1 MNILVS
7 FFNTFLYQPLFNI
20 LVLIYVVLPIH
31 DFGLSVIILTII
43 VHLILYPISIK
54 ALKSQRAL
62 KEIQPKIKE
71 VQKKYKDRQ
80 AQAMKMLELYK
91 KEKINPFSG
100 IFPLLIQLPIL
111 IALYQVFLKSFQP
124 EVLINL
130 YSFVSNPGVLNS
142 SFLGLIDLAKPSLI
156 LALLVG
162 ILQFFQTKKI
172 TPKTIKTKKETPE
185 FASIFQKQMI
195 YFFPI
200 ITVLIISRF
209 PSAIS
214 LYLVTAS
221 LFTIFQHHLIEK
233 KEYNAILRIKSE

>member
-1 MNILVS
+1 MNILVN

-20 LVLIYVVLPIH
+20 LILIYTVSPIH
-31 DFGLSVIILTII
+31 DFGISIIGLTII
-43 VHLILYPISIK
+43 VHLVLYPISIK
-54 ALKSQRAL
+54 SLKSQMAL
-62 KEIQPKIKE
+62 KEIQPKIRE
-71 VQKKYKDRQ
+71 IQKKYKDKQ
-80 AQAMKMLELYK
+80 EQAMKMLELYR

-111 IALYQVFLKSFQP
+111 IALYRVFLKSFQP
-124 EVLINL
+124 EALINL
-130 YSFVSNPGVLNS
+130 YSFVPNPGVLDS

-162 ILQFFQTKKI
+162 VLQYLQTKKV
-172 TPKTIKTKKETPE
+172 TPKAPETKKGTPE

-195 YFFPI
+195 YFFPV

-214 LYLVTAS
+214 LYLVAAS
-221 LFTIFQHHLIEK
+221 LFTIFEHYLIEK
-233 KEYNAILRIKSE
+233 KYNANATN